1 MPSLATIAATGF
13 ASTIGL
19 ALATRYPA
27 VQSVDDALE
36 VHAGRARALQH
47 ILRAAHIGTLPGEP
61 YMHPTIGAASAALI
75 LLTRRAPFLPVLAS
89 LAAASI
95 GAILAHHAVKLV
107 YRRPRPAI
115 ALARGKTEPA
125 FPSGHTTD
133 ATAVLATSAWL
144 LVHQGIAP
152 ATVVVPVA
160 IALALVTG
168 VSRVLLGWHWPTD
181 VLGGWLTGTA
191 VAACAVGG
199 DEKQRR
205 GWVRPPPPTP
215 RERYGFVAV
224 GSWSSGVA
232 PPVTCGICPFHF
244 FVSSYC
250 TSVGVMLA
258 DRS

>member
-1 MPSLATIAATGF
+1 MSKVVTKA
-13 ASTIGL
+13 
-19 ALATRYPA
+19 
-27 VQSVDDALE
+27 
-36 VHAGRARALQH
+36 RARAVLNERFGHTDFRAGQWEPVRAVLTGH
-47 ILRAAHIGTLPGEP
+47 DALVVMRVILKPSPTFSIVQSAFVSTLVAGCPSFSSAKLNA
-61 YMHPTIGAASAALI
+61 MHPTIGAASAALI
-75 LLTRRAPFLPVLAS
+75 LVTRRAPLLPVLAS

-133 ATAVLATSAWL
+133 ATAVLATSAYL

-152 ATVVVPVA
+152 ATAVVPVA

-191 VAACAVGG
+191 VAACAVGLY
-199 DEKQRR
+199 ETLLRI
-205 GWVRPPPPTP
+205 
-215 RERYGFVAV
+215 
-224 GSWSSGVA
+224 S
-232 PPVTCGICPFHF
+232 
-244 FVSSYC
+244 
-250 TSVGVMLA
+250 
-258 DRS
+258 

>member
-1 MPSLATIAATGF
+1 MRAARHALCTFCRMPSLATIAATGF

-19 ALATRYPA
+19 ALATRHPA
-27 VQSVDDALE
+27 VQSLDDAIELR
-36 VHAGRARALQH
+36 AGRARALQH
-47 ILRAAHIGTLPGEP
+47 VLRAAHMGTLPGEP

-75 LLTRRAPFLPVLAS
+75 LLTRRAPLLPVLAS
-89 LAAASI
+89 LAAASV

-152 ATVVVPVA
+152 ASVVVPVA
-160 IALALVTG
+160 IVLALVTG

-191 VAACAVGG
+191 VAACAVGLY
-199 DEKQRR
+199 EALLR
-205 GWVRPPPPTP
+205 
-215 RERYGFVAV
+215 
-224 GSWSSGVA
+224 
-232 PPVTCGICPFHF
+232 
-244 FVSSYC
+244 VS
-250 TSVGVMLA
+250 
-258 DRS
+258 